1 MPITDEQR
9 TTAIDMMKN
18 ERPPEA
24 VHARLVEMGASNDE
38 VYAFVSDLVRLKNE
52 AAARDPA
59 RLREEAK
66 WILIRGGTVED
77 VVAAFGAVGVA
88 SEHARP
94 EAERMLALVRTM
106 RPCMRCR
113 SPMMPTEVMFDT
125 GGNSIC
131 PRCHTRDEI
140 VRSEQRGIVSEMEN
154 LGMVSPLMG
163 LAIASMVERSQAPP
177 IAPPEFPAGPPCPQ
191 CRAPTLVSTSTLPP
205 HHAAAASGARW
216 VCRSC
221 GSTS

>member
-1 MPITDEQR
+1 VITDELR
-9 TTAIDMMKN
+9 AIAIGMMKDG
-18 ERPPEA
+18 RPPEA
-24 VHARLVEMGASNDE
+24 VHARLCEMGGTNDE

-66 WILIRGGTVED
+66 WILLRGGTVED
-77 VVAAFGAVGVA
+77 VVTAFGAVGVA
-88 SEHARP
+88 AEHARP

-106 RPCMRCR
+106 SPCMRCR
-113 SPMMPTEVMFDT
+113 APMMPNEVMFDT
-125 GGNSIC
+125 GGNRIC

-163 LAIASMVERSQAPP
+163 LAIATMVERSQAPAYA
-177 IAPPEFPAGPPCPQ
+177 APEVPAGPVCPR
-191 CRAPTLVSTSTLPP
+191 CRAPALVATSTLPP
-205 HHAAAASGARW
+205 HHPAASSGAAW

-221 GSTS
+221 SGTC